1 MDRLWTDGPPTQTYD
16 PPPPRQPVDDREGRP
31 PGADRASAGRG
42 GGDGSGGGGGRP
54 RGPREPGGGSR
65 WLAAVGGGTV
75 SAVVVA
81 AVLLGTGL
89 AGGDNTNAPASTPTT
104 PVATGGSANDS
115 DLVRGVYAAASPSV
129 VSVRTG
135 SGSGT
140 GFLVE
145 SDGTIVTNAHVVGD
159 ASQVQVRFSDDGP
172 LHDARVLGVDASTDL
187 AAIKVD
193 ENAAEGVR
201 PLRLADSG
209 DVQVGD
215 AAVAIGYPLGLDR
228 TATAGIVSGLERQI
242 QAPNGFSIDKVI
254 QTDAPI
260 NPGNSGGPLL
270 NASGEVIG
278 VNSQIATAGGS
289 GGSVGIGFAVPANT
303 VREVLPQLERGA
315 TPEHPYLGLST
326 TAVSGGGAQVQQ
338 ATAGGPAQR
347 AGLEP
352 GDVVTRVDG
361 DTVQSP
367 DDVAAAID
375 DNQPGDEIDVTVRR
389 GGDERTV
396 TVTLGKRPA
405 QVP

>member
-1 MDRLWTDGPPTQTYD
+1 MDRLWADGPPTRTYTPAPPRD
-16 PPPPRQPVDDREGRP
+16 DRAEALPREEPPPPPR
-31 PGADRASAGRG
+31 
-42 GGDGSGGGGGRP
+42 
-54 RGPREPGGGSR
+54 GPGSR
-65 WLAAVGGGTV
+65 WLAALGGGAV
-75 SAVVVA
+75 SAVIVS

-89 AGGDNTNAPASTPTT
+89 VGDDQAPSTATTPTT
-104 PVATGGSANDS
+104 PVAAGGSDS
-115 DLVRGVYAAASPSV
+115 DLVRSVYAAASPSV

-159 ASQVQVRFSDDGP
+159 ATRVQVRFTDDGP
-172 LHDARVLGVDASTDL
+172 LVDAEVLGVDASTDL
-187 AAIKVD
+187 AALKVD
-193 ENAAEGVR
+193 ASAAEGVR
-201 PLRLADSG
+201 PLKLADSG

-242 QAPNGFSIDKVI
+242 QAPNGFEIDKVI

-303 VREVLPQLERGA
+303 VKEVLPDLKQGSAPER
-315 TPEHPYLGLST
+315 PFLGLTT
-326 TAVSGGGAQVQQ
+326 TAAPGGGAQVQQ
-338 ATAGGPAQR
+338 ATAGGPAER
-347 AGLEP
+347 AGLEA
-352 GDVVTRVDG
+352 GDIVTRVDG
-361 DTVQSP
+361 EAVQDP
-367 DDVAAAID
+367 EDVATAIED
-375 DNQPGDEIDVTVRR
+375 DAPGDEIDVTVRR

-396 TVTLGKRPA
+396 TVKLGERP
-405 QVP
+405 